1 MFRKMKFLLKLS
13 MLFLLFFTFN
23 FSVKGED
30 FYTVDNISIDI
41 VSDNIGLAREI
52 GTNDAIYIGFKRL
65 LSWKLNRQDFQ
76 IIERI
81 INNENTN
88 LKNIKDFT
96 GGYKIHHE
104 KFSNYNYRAKF
115 SIFYDLNKIKNW
127 LAINDISY
135 SEKNITNILIVPVMN
150 LNGKIFLWDESSFW
164 SDLWQDKLTNKYIK
178 NFVFPYGDIDDVI
191 KLSFEDLYYLDLEK
205 LYTFSERYKLNN
217 IFVPFVYVSFKN
229 EKNFE
234 AEFGAHLIINNNLVN
249 LIKVKRFNSIEGESL
264 NDLILRCKKNIS
276 DLIINY
282 FEKEQIVNN
291 VIVRLNAKFNDFASW
306 LIMKKNINNIKE
318 IIEYNVV
325 SIAINKA
332 IIDIKISLNNESDL
346 FNIFNNSR
354 LGISKNI
361 YNEYDISIISKDEI
375 IRNDNKMDGKNY
387 DDEKTI
393 LVIE

>member
-1 MFRKMKFLLKLS
+1 MFRKIKFLLKLFT
-13 MLFLLFFTFN
+13 LFLLIFTLN
-23 FSVKGED
+23 FSAKGED

-41 VSDNIGLAREI
+41 VSENIGLAREI
-52 GTNDAIYIGFKRL
+52 ATNDATYIGFMRL

-76 IIERI
+76 TIERI
-81 INNENTN
+81 INIDNTN
-88 LKNIKDFT
+88 LKNIKDFI

-127 LAINDISY
+127 LAINDISFY
-135 SEKNITNILIVPVMN
+135 EKNITNILIIPVMN
-150 LNGKIFLWDESSFW
+150 LNGKIFLWDEYSFW
-164 SDLWQDKLTNKYIK
+164 GDLWQDKLTNKYIK
-178 NFVFPYGDIDDVI
+178 NFVFPYGDIDDVT
-191 KLSFEDLYYLDLEK
+191 KLSFEDLYNLDLEK
-205 LYTFSERYKLNN
+205 LYIFSERYKLNN

-229 EKNFE
+229 EKSFD
-234 AEFGAHLIINNNLVN
+234 AEFGAHLIINNNLVD
-249 LIKVKRFNSIEGESL
+249 LIGVKRVNSIEGESL
-264 NDLILRCKKNIS
+264 DDFIFRCKNNIS

-306 LIMKKNINNIKE
+306 LIMKKSINNIKE
-318 IIEYNVV
+318 IIEHNVV

-332 IIDIKISLNNESDL
+332 IIDIKISINNESDL

-354 LGISKNI
+354 LGINKNI
-361 YNEYDISIISKDEI
+361 YNEYDISIISEDEI
-375 IRNDNKMDGKNY
+375 IRNADKMDGKNY
-387 DDEKTI
+387 NDEKTI